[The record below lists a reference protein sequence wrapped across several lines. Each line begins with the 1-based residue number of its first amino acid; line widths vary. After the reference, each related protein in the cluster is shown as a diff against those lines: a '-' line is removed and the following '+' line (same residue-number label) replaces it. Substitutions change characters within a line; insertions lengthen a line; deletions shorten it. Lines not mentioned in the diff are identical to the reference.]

1 MFYMATLNSKITAIK
16 AGKSLRL
23 KRSSIFLD
31 GRFAFS
37 LDNTVILKENLQ
49 VGQTLSEKEVESLA
63 GADRFERC
71 LNAALLFLGYRP
83 RSESETR
90 TRLQKRGYT
99 GLEIDRVVERLKNLR
114 LLNDAAFAE
123 YWKENRTTFKPRGQ
137 RMLKSELRRKGVD
150 AVTISESI
158 EGIDELDNAR
168 RAAGAKARTLKVTDY
183 QIFRNKLGSYLQ
195 RRGFDYGVISKVVKQ
210 VWEERTGENGP
221 DTEEILP

>member
-1 MFYMATLNSKITAIK
+1 MATLKSKITAIK

-37 LDNTVILKENLQ
+37 LDNAVILKEQLK
-49 VGQTLSEKEVESLA
+49 VGQTLSEKEVELLA

-83 RSESETR
+83 RSEAETR
-90 TRLQKRGYT
+90 TRLQKHGYT
-99 GLEIDRVVERLKNLR
+99 GGEIDRVIERLKSLG

-123 YWKENRTTFKPRGQ
+123 YWKENRTSFKPRGQ

-150 AVTISESI
+150 PGTISEAV
-158 EGIDELDNAR
+158 EGIDELENAR
-168 RAAGAKARTLKVTDY
+168 RAAGAKARSLPVVDY
-183 QIFRNKLGSYLQ
+183 QVFRQKLGGYLQ
-195 RRGFDYGVISKVVKQ
+195 RRGFDYGVISKIVKQ
-210 VWEERTGENGP
+210 VWEERSGETGP
-221 DTEEILP
+221 DTEETES